1 MQGFDEDYYAI
12 LGVDEEAPVEEI
24 RKAYLTLAKK
34 LHPDRFPNDA
44 EQRAVAQKE
53 FAKVT
58 RAHDVVSDAQRRAE
72 YDTVRS
78 LTKFRGTPAVDEDGV
93 PTGLEPIALGQSK
106 AIQSQTTKEDENIN
120 VKWANKHLSRAEDLF
135 FKKRYQEAETAMKE
149 AIRLVP
155 SEPKYHNK
163 LAEIYLARGWRTL
176 AMTEVQA
183 ALRIDPRDGDAKGL
197 EARIRALTRTTAQQ
211 GKGQKV
217 GLLDLI
223 KNLFAK
229 KR

>member
-1 MQGFDEDYYAI
+1 MQGFDEDYYAV
-12 LGVDEEAPVEEI
+12 LGVDEEASIEEI
-24 RKAYLTLAKK
+24 RKAYLQLAKK
-34 LHPDRFPNDA
+34 LHPDRFPNDV

-53 FAKVT
+53 FVKVT
-58 RAHDVVSDAQRRAE
+58 RAHDVLSDAERRGE

-78 LTKFRGTPAVDEDGV
+78 LTKLRGAPEVDEDGV
-93 PTGLEPIALGQSK
+93 PTNLEPIALGQSR

-197 EARIRALTRTTAQQ
+197 EARIRALTRTTEQQ
-211 GKGQKV
+211 GKNQKA
-217 GLLDLI
+217 GFLEQI

>member
-1 MQGFDEDYYAI
+1 MQEFEEDYYAV
-12 LGVDEEAPVEEI
+12 LGVDETAPTDEI
-24 RKAYLTLAKK
+24 RKAFLRLAKK
-34 LHPDRFPNDA
+34 LHPDRYPNDP
-44 EQRAVAQKE
+44 EKRALAQTE

-58 RAHDVVSDAQRRAE
+58 RAHEIVSDAQKRAE
-72 YDTVRS
+72 YDTLRS
-78 LTKFRGTPAVDEDGV
+78 LSKRAHVVDGEAEPAAGNGVDETRISV
-93 PTGLEPIALGQSK
+93 PPTHIHIG
-106 AIQSQTTKEDENIN
+106 KEDENIN

-135 FKKRYQEAETAMKE
+135 LKKRFQEAETAMKE

-183 ALRIDPRDGDAKGL
+183 SLRIAPKDGDAKAM
-197 EARIRALTRTTAQQ
+197 EARIRALTRTSEQQ
-211 GKGQKV
+211 KSKQKV
-217 GLLDLI
+217 GILDQI

>member
-1 MQGFDEDYYAI
+1 MQEFEEDYYAV
-12 LGVDEEAPVEEI
+12 LGVDETAPTEEI
-24 RKAYLTLAKK
+24 RKAFLRLAKK
-34 LHPDRFPNDA
+34 LHPDRYPNDP
-44 EQRAVAQKE
+44 EKRALAQTE

-58 RAHDVVSDAQRRAE
+58 HAHEIVSDAQRRAE
-72 YDTVRS
+72 YDTLRS
-78 LTKFRGTPAVDEDGV
+78 LSKRAHVAASETEPTPGNGADETRISV
-93 PTGLEPIALGQSK
+93 PPTQISIGK
-106 AIQSQTTKEDENIN
+106 DDENIN

-135 FKKRYQEAETAMKE
+135 LKKRFQEAETAMKE

-183 ALRIDPRDGDAKGL
+183 SLRIAPKDGDAKAM
-197 EARIRALTRTTAQQ
+197 EARIRALTRTSEQQ
-211 GKGQKV
+211 KSKQKV
-217 GLLDLI
+217 GILDQI